1 MARLPQGLV
10 ILGSAALLNIVA
22 GYVRQ
27 LVYAYHFGAGSDLD
41 AFLVAFTLPQ
51 QLLTNLAMI
60 SVSVVLPAYARH
72 RERQEHEASRAL
84 LHGWFGA
91 VFKFCLLSGV
101 ILAVA
106 ARPIVSLL
114 APGFDA
120 SQADLA
126 AQYLRWVV
134 PYFVAIGGGSS
145 FQIVL
150 DSHRAFGFPAWS
162 RPLINIIVIGA
173 CLAGAARF
181 GPYAAVA
188 GYVLAGLVVFFGLA
202 WRTQRFEPIDF
213 IACLTAGLDRLPIGS
228 AMTLLLATVATQINP
243 MVDNW
248 FASRVAGGGGVAA
261 LNYAGAINSIAT
273 AVVTTTI
280 STALF
285 PVLSERVAR
294 GDARQALRLALR
306 WSAVVVAVS
315 AVPVLGLVT
324 FRMEIVAL
332 LFQVGR
338 FDQSATE
345 LTASVLVV
353 LPAMVLLGAVS
364 EIVTRLLHALGAFR
378 VVAAFAWLAMG
389 TKVLLS
395 AWLFEKFQLVGLV
408 GATVCAG
415 CVATIGRVAA
425 SIVLVR
431 VSSPTSTKP

>member
-27 LVYAYHFGAGSDLD
+27 LVYAYHFGTGADLD

-72 RERQEHEASRAL
+72 RAKQEHEASRAL

-91 VFKFCLLSGV
+91 VFKFCLLSGL

-120 SQADLA
+120 SQTDLA

-134 PYFVAIGGGSS
+134 PYFVAIGGASS

-162 RPLINIIVIGA
+162 RPLINVVVIGA
-173 CLAGAARF
+173 CVVGAVRF

-188 GYVLAGLVVFFGLA
+188 GYVVAGFIVFFGLA
-202 WRTQRFEPIDF
+202 WRTQRFEPMNF
-213 IACLTAGLDRLPIGS
+213 VACLTSGLDRLPIGG

-248 FASRVAGGGGVAA
+248 FASRVAGGGVAA

-306 WSAVVVAVS
+306 WSAIVVAVS
-315 AVPVLGLVT
+315 AVPVFGLVT

-332 LFQVGR
+332 LFQFGR

-378 VVAAFAWLAMG
+378 VVAAVAWLAMG

-395 AWLFEKFQLVGLV
+395 VWLFERFQLVGLV

-431 VSSPTSTKP
+431 ASSPTSTKP